1 MTYKKKSYEN
11 RKSHGQCSY
20 FVCILHQTYILHPT
34 KHFEKEYHDKQMK
47 NRPIRKKQNKAT
59 VRSLLHT
66 QKKTLKNYW
75 QTCGEPV
82 ALKTLLGESKQ
93 QSKCEKVWQYLKI
106 LNIKV
111 SMRSSNPIPGYIPK
125 RTENLG
131 PHTPYVNCSARL
143 LTAAKEGKENVHLLM
158 NR

>member
-1 MTYKKKSYEN
+1 MPKN
-11 RKSHGQCSY
+11 WRKSWESVKIERLLKIVYFHDFLKYVYCCFCSNYDIQKNKLRKQEKPRPMFLFRMY
-20 FVCILHQTYILHPT
+20 FASNIHFASNKTHFLYILYPT

-82 ALKTLLGESKQ
+82 ALKTLLGESKR
-93 QSKCEKVWQYLKI
+93 QSKCKKQ
-106 LNIKV
+106 
-111 SMRSSNPIPGYIPK
+111 SGSNSKY
-125 RTENLG
+125 
-131 PHTPYVNCSARL
+131 
-143 LTAAKEGKENVHLLM
+143 
-158 NR
+158 